1 MTTTA
6 DPITLTLATLPALGA
21 DLDGGT
27 FAGLTTRKDGTHCA
41 VILLPEKA
49 TDLTWKKATTWATE
63 QGGELPTRPVA
74 ALLFANVKPSLTPA
88 WHWTSDEYD
97 ASYAWCCGFG
107 DGTQYYSRKS
117 YEGSAVAVRLIP
129 LTA

>member
-1 MTTTA
+1 MN
-6 DPITLTLATLPALGA
+6 LASLPALGA
-21 DLDGGT
+21 DFEGGL
-27 FAGLTTRKDGTHCA
+27 FAGLTTRKDGVHCA
-41 VILLPEKA
+41 ATLLPSRG
-49 TDLTWKKATTWATE
+49 TDLTWKKATAWAQE

-74 ALLFANVKPSLTPA
+74 ALLFANLKAQLPDG

-97 ASYAWCCGFG
+97 ASCAWHCLFG
-107 DGTQYYSRKS
+107 DGHQFNDPKS